1 MNISTWT
8 PEMVAALTRG
18 AQEGRTASEIGA
30 ELRVTRNAVL
40 GRAHRM
46 GIKLPMTEGK
56 KAAMGALISTGRA
69 RSKGRSSPAP
79 TARIREARPKG
90 TSPFADRE
98 KVHAIAARMAG
109 ASWRRAAEEVGANY
123 QTLKLNWMKHEAL
136 VAEARALL
144 ERAVDDAAQRR
155 RERLAQ
161 IAEQRSFIQRHN
173 ENLLKGMGTRNA
185 DFIRRRL
192 AGDSLAEI
200 GRDHGL
206 TRERIRQILMKG
218 IAAGIKAPPGMN
230 PMNDKAPA

>member
-8 PEMVAALTRG
+8 PEMVAVLTRR
-18 AQEGRTASEIGA
+18 AQEGRTAAEIGA

-46 GIKLPMTEGK
+46 GIKLPMTEAK
-56 KAAMGALISTGRA
+56 QAAMIGAGREGGKV
-69 RSKGRSSPAP
+69 RRKPALD
-79 TARIREARPKG
+79 AKIRASRPRG
-90 TSPFADRE
+90 ASPFSDRE
-98 KVHAIAARMAG
+98 KVHAIAARLAG
-109 ASWRRAAEEVGANY
+109 ASFRRAAEEVGATL
-123 QTLKLNWMKHEAL
+123 QTLRVHWMKNEAL

-155 RERLAQ
+155 HARLAK

-173 ENLLKGMGTRNA
+173 ENLLKSMGNRNA

-218 IAAGIKAPPGMN
+218 VAAGIKAPPGMN
-230 PMNDKAPA
+230 LMNDKAAKC